1 MIPWG
6 KDEKKNELPLLI
18 VGDSNEGLHAI
29 SSKKENVVYDRMKIN
44 FNLRWNIEG
53 KILYKSRWKV
63 RSGLKNWSS
72 NIQSICCRRYLIR
85 T

>member
-1 MIPWG
+1 MRQRR
-6 KDEKKNELPLLI
+6 KKNELPLLI

-29 SSKKENVVYDRMKIN
+29 SSKKENVVFDRMKID

-63 RSGLKNWSS
+63 RSGLKIDHQIFKTSVAED
-72 NIQSICCRRYLIR
+72 ILYVLKCI
-85 T
+85 